1 MTDEKKFNW
10 KLKDIL
16 MIAIAGVLFSF
27 LYLATDYLG
36 LAIST
41 ALTPSGWGV
50 IGYEPAYGI
59 YFMAAAFAVYVIQ
72 KPGVGIV
79 AEVIAATLEV
89 LEGNWFGPSVIL
101 TGLVQGAAIELAFAI
116 WRYKKFTWNQ
126 MVLASFTV
134 TFISYAYN
142 LWSAQYYLL
151 TPNVITVMVIIR
163 LVSSLV
169 FTTCVTK
176 LLADGLAKTGVLNAY
191 ALGQVNAK
199 KKAFEVEEDADEE
212 AENGLEVGKNK

>member
-16 MIAIAGVLFSF
+16 LIAIAGVLFSF

-101 TGLVQGAAIELAFAI
+101 TGLVQGDLE
-116 WRYKKFTWNQ
+116 
-126 MVLASFTV
+126 
-134 TFISYAYN
+134 
-142 LWSAQYYLL
+142 
-151 TPNVITVMVIIR
+151 P
-163 LVSSLV
+163 
-169 FTTCVTK
+169 
-176 LLADGLAKTGVLNAY
+176 DGSRILYRHLHQ
-191 ALGQVNAK
+191 LC
-199 KKAFEVEEDADEE
+199 
-212 AENGLEVGKNK
+212 L

>member
-1 MTDEKKFNW
+1 
-10 KLKDIL
+10 
-16 MIAIAGVLFSF
+16 
-27 LYLATDYLG
+27 
-36 LAIST
+36 
-41 ALTPSGWGV
+41 
-50 IGYEPAYGI
+50 
-59 YFMAAAFAVYVIQ
+59 
-72 KPGVGIV
+72 
-79 AEVIAATLEV
+79 
-89 LEGNWFGPSVIL
+89 
-101 TGLVQGAAIELAFAI
+101 
-116 WRYKKFTWNQ
+116 

-176 LLADGLAKTGVLNAY
+176 LLADGLAKAGVLNAY